1 VKSDH
6 ICADYAYTAPDG
18 HWRGIRVHSTHC
30 WLVSGSSPEGLII
43 SGDGYK
49 LPIEEKPPGR
59 GDPFWDHFGI
69 LVRRYPELTK
79 LLNKRMSLGSLSG

>member
-1 VKSDH
+1 MH
-6 ICADYAYTAPDG
+6 IPHPTDTGEASASTAP
-18 HWRGIRVHSTHC
+18 IA
-30 WLVSGSSPEGLII
+30 GSSAAHLPKASSL